1 MATLEKTL
9 NLRISPELHHTLNL
23 LTKATGRS
31 KSYLTIAALESYLR
45 EQSWQIED
53 IQAGVQEA
61 DRGEFASPEE
71 VSSIFSKYGTQVDQD
86 STAINR

>member
-9 NLRISPELHHTLNL
+9 NIRISPDLHHTLSL

-31 KSYLTIAALESYLR
+31 KSYLAVEALEQYLS

-53 IQAGVQEA
+53 IKAGIREA
-61 DRGEFASPEE
+61 NNREFASPEE
-71 VSSIFSKYGTQVDQD
+71 VS
-86 STAINR
+86 